1 MAATRKV
8 SKAKGSILTVKER
21 RDLEFQTRF
30 DRRTILR
37 WERGDDLMDRTKRAL
52 DAAARKMGLPVP
64 EVTHAP

>member
-1 MAATRKV
+1 MADSRRV
-8 SKAKGSILTVKER
+8 SKAKGSILTVRER

-37 WERGDDLMDRTKRAL
+37 WERGGELMDRTKRAL

-64 EVTHAP
+64 VPVAP

>member
-1 MAATRKV
+1 MDASRRISRAR
-8 SKAKGSILTVKER
+8 GSILSVKER

-37 WERGDDLMDRTKRAL
+37 WERGDELMDRTKRAL

-64 EVTHAP
+64 VKGVS